1 MYLPTTDSRHVCNA
15 SQVLGKFFFFVLFF
29 SLTTGCY
36 STPQAQDT
44 SQTCLKYMVSF
55 FFLLFVFLY
64 TYNFTYYS
72 VNMDSRRIL
81 SLTTALMVW
90 TGRERGREK
99 GRRRKRWGQQATED
113 SRCIWVLSP
122 RYVFFF
128 LSLYLFLLTLTY
140 RLLQQLRMATM
151 SHTTHWLP
159 TDHQQPTTN
168 LHHSPHPVPRRDTG
182 TTTTILPPSH
192 SVNDRSTH

>member
-15 SQVLGKFFFFVLFF
+15 SQVLGKFFFFVLSF

-72 VNMDSRRIL
+72 VNTDSRRVL
-81 SLTTALMVW
+81 SPTTTLMAW
-90 TGRERGREK
+90 TGRERGREE
-99 GRRRKRWGQQATED
+99 GRRWKRWGQWATEG
-113 SRCIWVLSP
+113 SRCICVSSP
-122 RYVFFF
+122 QYFFF
-128 LSLYLFLLTLTY
+128 ISLFISTYTYLQITTTTENSHHVTHCPLT
-140 RLLQQLRMATM
+140 A
-151 SHTTHWLP
+151 HWP
-159 TDHQQPTTN
+159 PTTN
-168 LHHSPHPVPRRDTG
+168 NQPPPLTTPSATERYRDNHHHPAS
-182 TTTTILPPSH
+182 LPL
-192 SVNDRSTH
+192 R

>member
-15 SQVLGKFFFFVLFF
+15 SQVLGKFFFFVLSFL
-29 SLTTGCY
+29 LTTGCY

-72 VNMDSRRIL
+72 VNTDLRHVLSPTTIL
-81 SLTTALMVW
+81 MAW

-99 GRRRKRWGQQATED
+99 GRRRKRWGQRATEG
-113 SRCIWVLSP
+113 SRCISISSP
-122 RYVFFF
+122 RYVFF
-128 LSLYLFLLTLTY
+128 YLFIYFYL
-140 RLLQQLRMATM
+140 
-151 SHTTHWLP
+151 HLP
-159 TDHQQPTTN
+159 TDYYDN
-168 LHHSPHPVPRRDTG
+168 
-182 TTTTILPPSH
+182 
-192 SVNDRSTH
+192 